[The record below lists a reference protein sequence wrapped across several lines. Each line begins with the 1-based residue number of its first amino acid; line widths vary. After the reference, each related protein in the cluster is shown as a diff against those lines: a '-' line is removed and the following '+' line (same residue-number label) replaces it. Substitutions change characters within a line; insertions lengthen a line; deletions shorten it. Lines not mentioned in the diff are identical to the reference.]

1 MNLKGMNDIDFRAIA
16 VAVGL
21 KRSRIRRMTV
31 SRPFVFHDTYRK
43 KKHVK

>member
-21 KRSRIRRMTV
+21 KYL
-31 SRPFVFHDTYRK
+31 YREILNP
-43 KKHVK
+43 VPSTPDGTTF